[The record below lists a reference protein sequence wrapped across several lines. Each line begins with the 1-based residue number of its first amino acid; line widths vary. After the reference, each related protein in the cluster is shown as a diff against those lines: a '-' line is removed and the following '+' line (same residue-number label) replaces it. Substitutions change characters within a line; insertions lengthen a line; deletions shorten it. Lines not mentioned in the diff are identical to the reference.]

1 MPYEIITFEVNG
13 KKYRLKPW
21 LNTMVMGAI
30 WGVAFVYVLL
40 MFLCLFL

>member
-1 MPYEIITFEVNG
+1 MNTEIIKFTFHG
-13 KKYRLKPW
+13 KRYRLKPW
-21 LNTMVMGAI
+21 FNTLCMGAI